1 MYNRRLTMRRAF
13 VASIPVMAGYIV
25 LGIGFGI
32 LLNSRGYGL
41 IWAFAMSTIIFAGS
55 LQYVAVDLL
64 AGGASLITTALTS
77 LMVNARHLF
86 YAVAMVDTYKKAGRE
101 KPYLIY
107 ALTDETYSLVCTID
121 TDEFPEGVDKMKYC
135 FWLTLMNQSY
145 WVLGS
150 CLGSALGSVLS
161 FDFAGIDFAMTALF
175 VAVFVE
181 QWISSKNHACAIT
194 GIVVSLICLALFG
207 PDNFL
212 IPTMILITTAL
223 VVEQKLGVFGREG
236 ADE

>member
-1 MYNRRLTMRRAF
+1 M
-13 VASIPVMAGYIV
+13 
-25 LGIGFGI
+25 
-32 LLNSRGYGL
+32 
-41 IWAFAMSTIIFAGS
+41 
-55 LQYVAVDLL
+55 
-64 AGGASLITTALTS
+64 
-77 LMVNARHLF
+77 
-86 YAVAMVDTYKKAGRE
+86 
-101 KPYLIY
+101 
-107 ALTDETYSLVCTID
+107 CTID

-150 CLGSALGSVLS
+150 CLGSVLGSVLS